1 MARFKSYDY
10 DQTEMVPVSLSE
22 QLEPGTLEYAIHYVV
37 SERLDLSSFEAKFEN
52 DTTGRPAY
60 DPRILLK
67 VVLLGYARGK
77 ISSRKIEAACRE
89 NMVFMALACGQRPD
103 YSTIARFVSSM
114 GEEQIASLFAQVLLV
129 CEEQDLLGGT
139 HFSLDGYK
147 LSSNAAKEWSG
158 THADL
163 ASKRD
168 KLYELSR
175 QAVSDHRRNDGGS
188 GIGDVEG
195 TRSADKLKHQADR
208 IDRFLTENSAKI
220 GRTGKEVQSNVTDN
234 ESAKMKSSHGIIQG
248 YNANAMVDSK
258 HQVVVHAEAFGQGDD
273 GAVAEPML
281 AGAKANLAH
290 AGCENEILQQAHISA
305 DTSYFTNVNLEAFE
319 AEHIDAYVPDPKFR
333 QRDARF
339 AQAARHRRPTDK
351 RKLQYRKKKK
361 LKFTPEDFTYDSQT
375 GKLIC
380 PADKRLYSTGKAY
393 RNSQGYTV
401 DSFRA
406 SKADC
411 LNCSLKAQCLKN
423 PEQSTPRQ
431 VRLFNGKP
439 TETLTAKMKAKID
452 TPEGRK
458 IYSQRL
464 GNVEPVFGNLAA
476 QKGLNRSTLRGTKK
490 VNTQWKLFTMIANLE
505 KIAKYGSGLN

>member
-1 MARFKSYDY
+1 
-10 DQTEMVPVSLSE
+10 MVPVSLSE

-37 SERLDLSSFEAKFEN
+37 SERLDVSSFVAKFDN
-52 DTTGRPAY
+52 DETGRPAY

-89 NMVFMALACGQRPD
+89 NIVFMALACGQCPD
-103 YSTIARFVSSM
+103 HSTIATFVSSM

-129 CEEQDLLGGT
+129 CEEQGLLGGT

-163 ASKRD
+163 AKKRD

-175 QAVSDHRRNDGGS
+175 QAVRDHRRNDGGS
-188 GIGDVEG
+188 GIGNAEA
-195 TRSADKLKHQADR
+195 RNKADKLKRQADR
-208 IDRFLTENSAKI
+208 IDRFLTENSPKI

-258 HQVVVHAEAFGQGDD
+258 HQIVVHAEAFGQGDD
-273 GAVAEPML
+273 GAVAAPML
-281 AGAKANLAH
+281 AGAQANLQA
-290 AGCENEILQQAHISA
+290 AGCAATLLEEAALSA
-305 DTSYFTNVNLEAFE
+305 DTSYFTNQNLEAFQ
-319 AEHIDAYVPDPKFR
+319 AGNINAYVPDPQFR
-333 QRDARF
+333 KRDPRFADAR
-339 AQAARHRRPTDK
+339 RHRRPTDK
-351 RKLQYRKKKK
+351 RKQQYQTRKT
-361 LKFTPEDFTYDSQT
+361 KFTPDDFTYEEDT

-380 PADKRLYSTGKAY
+380 PAGKRLYSTGKSY
-393 RNSQGYTV
+393 TNPEGYTV

-411 LNCSLKAQCLKN
+411 QNCSLRNRCLKD
-423 PEQSTPRQ
+423 PEQTTPRQ

-439 TETLTAKMKAKID
+439 TDTLTAKMKEKID

-458 IYSQRL
+458 IYAQRL
-464 GNVEPVFGNLAA
+464 GTVEPVFANLAA
-476 QKGLNRSTLRGTKK
+476 QKGLNRSTLRGTRK
-490 VNTQWKLFTMIANLE
+490 VNIQWKLFTMIANLE
-505 KIAKYGSGLN
+505 KIARYGPGLN

>member
-1 MARFKSYDY
+1 MARFKPYDY
-10 DQTEMVPVSLSE
+10 DQTELVPVSLSE

-52 DTTGRPAY
+52 DETGRPAY

-89 NMVFMALACGQRPD
+89 NIVFMALACGQRPD

-114 GEEQIASLFAQVLLV
+114 GEDQIASLFAQVLLI
-129 CEEQDLLGGT
+129 CKEQDLLGGT

-175 QAVSDHRRNDGGS
+175 QAVRDHQRNDGGS
-188 GIGDVEG
+188 GIGDAAG
-195 TRSADKLKHQADR
+195 MQRADKLKRQADR
-208 IDRFLTENSAKI
+208 IDQFLTENSAKI

-234 ESAKMKSSHGIIQG
+234 QSAKMKSSHGIIQG

-281 AGAKANLAH
+281 AGAQTNLSA
-290 AGCENEILQQAHISA
+290 AGCHDAILTQAAVSA
-305 DTSYFTNVNLEAFE
+305 DTSYFTHTNLEAFQ
-319 AEHIDAYVPDPKFR
+319 ARHIDAYVPDPQFR
-333 QRDARF
+333 KRDPRF
-339 AQAARHRRPTDK
+339 AAAERYRRPTDK
-351 RKLQYRKKKK
+351 RKLQYKKKPK
-361 LKFTPEDFTYDSQT
+361 TRFSPNDFTYDSDT

-380 PADKRLYSTGKAY
+380 PAGKRLYSTGKAY
-393 RNSQGYTV
+393 QNSQGYTV

-411 LNCSLKAQCLKN
+411 LNCSLKTQCLKN
-423 PEQSTPRQ
+423 PEQTTPRQ

-439 TETLTAKMKAKID
+439 TETLTAKMKDKID
-452 TPEGRK
+452 TPEGRN

-464 GNVEPVFGNLAA
+464 GNVEPVFGHLAA
-476 QKGLNRSTLRGTKK
+476 QKGLNRSTLRGTHK
-490 VNTQWKLFTMIANLE
+490 VNIQWKLFTMIHNLE
-505 KIAKYGSGLN
+505 KIAKYSSGLN